1 MSDIRIT
8 QLPVITEINDE
19 NLILVQTDND
29 TNTIKYSDLLGSIVN
44 KDTLNVNKLA
54 VTENV
59 GIGTTTPLR
68 QVHIKSCTT
77 DYAGKHPLIV
87 EGCTHSVIELRA
99 GDTTSTVGIDFGDQ
113 TLDGNGGSHPGSI
126 IYDNSTDKM
135 RIQTNELDRITI
147 LNSGNVG
154 VGTSTPTEA
163 LTITGNLTA
172 SGNISSDSIS
182 VSGNIS
188 SDNLN
193 KITSHQIDTL
203 SSFEYFEAFPNTGAQ
218 KTAGQAIS
226 IYSASVD
233 TCGSYDSS
241 NAKYTFCN
249 TGYYSVMVN
258 GITCSTNQ
266 VDIDM
271 ICNNG
276 SDVEIGRVYA
286 CAQTGSENQTFVGQ
300 LNRLFNKGET
310 LQLKARGTTC
320 VFANSDIADSIGRWT
335 IALQQRLNG

>member
-1 MSDIRIT
+1 MADISIQ
-8 QLPVITEINDE
+8 QLPRITEINDE

-44 KDTLNVNKLA
+44 KDTLNVNKLT

-99 GDTTSTVGIDFGDQ
+99 GDCTSTVGFDFGDQ
-113 TLDGNGGSHPGSI
+113 DLNADGGSHPGSI

-135 RIQTNELDRITI
+135 RIQTNDIDRITI

-203 SSFEYFEAFPNTGAQ
+203 SSFEYFEAYANTLAS
-218 KTAGQAIS
+218 KTAGQAMN
-226 IYSASVD
+226 IYTPTVN

-249 TGYYSVMVN
+249 TGYYVVN
-258 GITCSTNQ
+258 INGVADVTSD
-266 VDIDM
+266 VDMDM

-276 SDVEIGRVYA
+276 SDVCIGRLFA
-286 CAQTGSENQTFVGQ
+286 DGQTGDQYSAFASS
-300 LNRLFNKGET
+300 LSRLFNKGDT
-310 LQLKARGTTC
+310 LQLKAGATTC
-320 VFANSDIADSIGRWT
+320 VFGATNIEDSIGKWT
-335 IALQQRLNG
+335 IALIQRLNG